1 MNDNSIY
8 SEQIE
13 RLTDE
18 LNQLHIDFTT
28 KSDRI
33 NSNINKLRK
42 EIHNN
47 QDTNDQFVLDNHVE
61 ITNNYK
67 GLKGTR
73 GFIMKITTKQVV
85 IQDKKTQRCHMQS
98 KTNIRK
104 VES

>member
-1 MNDNSIY
+1 MKNKSNY

-18 LNQLHIDFTT
+18 LNQLHIDFSM
-28 KSDRI
+28 KSNRI
-33 NSNINKLRK
+33 DKSINQLHE
-42 EIHNN
+42 EINDN
-47 QDTNDQFVLDNHVE
+47 RESDDQFELGNHAE

-73 GFIMKITTKQVV
+73 GFITKITTKQVV
-85 IQDKKTQRCHMQS
+85 IQDEKTRRHHTRS
-98 KTNIRK
+98 KTNVRK

>member
-1 MNDNSIY
+1 MNDNSNY

-18 LNQLHIDFTT
+18 LNQLRIDFTT

-42 EIHNN
+42 EIHDN
-47 QDTNDQFVLDNHVE
+47 QETSNQFELGNHVE

-73 GFIMKITTKQVV
+73 GFITKITTKQVV
-85 IQDKKTQRCHMQS
+85 IQDEKTRRHHTRSKK
-98 KTNIRK
+98 NVRK